1 MSNVKNYGLDGV
13 ASSVQLGKGGS
24 KIASESG
31 KITAKDASG
40 DLVQVQGADP
50 VDAQDLVTKNF
61 VDSLDGMDFTLG
73 IPGDTTLD
81 GAVVLTNETTVTD
94 AVDALNE
101 ILGKLVPTAPNNF
114 PNGETLTVTSVG
126 TTPLLASGA
135 VPDNTN
141 GGTLPVSAG
150 ASVTRVTAATVATN
164 IIGAGDNVGPGDSGT
179 MQALVNNTVV
189 DSQALSTGANN
200 KASGVLR
207 ISNDQAYPSATPGFW
222 ESFRSQINGGAATQG
237 WNRFKLNHTAAGATN
252 DVYFVR
258 DNITANPAVTGLTVT
273 ESTQGTLAYS
283 SGIPHYGTGGALNVT
298 FSASNLAGE
307 TYKSGTI
314 LSVSA
319 SNSILTTNNYSAG
332 QAGLPSVLNRQTTSF
347 TTNNLSIS
355 VDGTNVHNSGI
366 LTASASN
373 PNGTGTAN
381 DSTTILVK
389 RGTSGSRIDEMSVPV
404 SVAVNGGPTG
414 NGSRVVQGSGDFPST
429 DVTGLTSGDWISSN
443 TPDSYEAAVV
453 GGLIKHD
460 IVNYTTGYLPAG
472 PNRATYDSN
481 QYITFMF
488 RRTAVSKFDISV
500 TGSYDQMW
508 VKLPGLSETY
518 TSTQNG
524 WYSMKTLYGGAG
536 IPGNQGGANG
546 SLGCALGAVANGSGS
561 WTATF
566 GTLSSTNSA
575 NNIILVRFKLS
586 AGQSITALSFVPAT
600 R

>member
-24 KIASESG
+24 KIASEAG

-61 VDSLDGMDFTLG
+61 VDNLDGMDFTLG

-189 DSQALSTGANN
+189 DSQVLSTGANN

-207 ISNDQAYPSATPGFW
+207 ISNDQAYPSTTPGFW
-222 ESFRSQINGGAATQG
+222 ESFRSQINGGAASQG

-332 QAGLPSVLNRQTTSF
+332 QAGLPSILNRQTTSF

-355 VDGTNVHNSGI
+355 VDGTNVHNSGV

-381 DSTTILVK
+381 DTTTILVK
-389 RGTSGSRIDEMSVPV
+389 RGTSGSRIDEMSIPV

-414 NGSRVVQGSGDFPST
+414 NGSRVVQSIGDFPST
-429 DVTGLTSGDWISSN
+429 DVTGLTSGDWVSSN
-443 TPDSYEAAVV
+443 TPATHEAAVV

-472 PNRATYDSN
+472 PNRVMYDSN

-546 SLGCALGAVANGSGS
+546 SLGCALGAVASGSGS

>member
-24 KIASESG
+24 KIASEAG
-31 KITAKDASG
+31 KITAKDAAG
-40 DLVQVQGADP
+40 DLVNIQGADP
-50 VDAQDLVTKNF
+50 VESQDLVTKNF
-61 VDSLDGMDFTLG
+61 VDGLDGMDFKLG
-73 IPGDTTLD
+73 VPDDTTLD
-81 GAVVLTNETTVTD
+81 GAVVLTSETTVTN

-101 ILGKLVPTAPNNF
+101 ILGKLVPTAPANF

-141 GGTLPVSAG
+141 GGTLPASAG

-179 MQALVNNTVV
+179 VQALVNNTIV
-189 DSQALSTGANN
+189 DSQVLSTGANN

-207 ISNDQAYPSATPGFW
+207 ISNDQAFPSSTPGFW
-222 ESFRSQINGGAATQG
+222 ESFRTQINGGAATQG
-237 WNRFKLNHTAAGATN
+237 WNRFKINHTAAGATN

-258 DNITANPAVTGLTVT
+258 DNITANPTVTGLAVT

-332 QAGLPSVLNRQTTSF
+332 QAGLPSILNRQTTSF
-347 TTNNLSIS
+347 ITNNLSIA
-355 VDGTNVHNSGI
+355 VDGTNVHNSGV

-381 DSTTILVK
+381 DTTTILVK
-389 RGTSGSRIDEMSVPV
+389 RGTSGSRIDEMSIPV

-429 DVTGLTSGDWISSN
+429 DVTGLTSGDWVSSN
-443 TPDSYEAAVV
+443 TPASYEAAVV

-460 IVNYTTGYLPAG
+460 VVNYTTGYLPAG
-472 PNRATYDSN
+472 PNRTSYDAN
-481 QYITFMF
+481 QYVTFMF
-488 RRTAVSKFDISV
+488 RRTAASKFDISV

-518 TSTQNG
+518 TSIQNG

-536 IPGNQGGANG
+536 IPGNQAGANG